1 MFDVGSADREWE
13 RLHGEPCTRQEDDT
27 SMEEFSEAWGEQE
40 KEVVS
45 EYGLELL
52 KAAGKLLQSSQMPLV
67 HPEALR
73 KGGPGA
79 VFCAK
84 CLPLY
89 ASAAYAVVR
98 GQPRLASEGGECQ
111 AEESAAIAD
120 SVLLLNFAWA
130 ILNHQHLL
138 LPPAPGLSKQMVK
151 SEHRRWMLLLGRCVG
166 PQRRQRLAEQIP
178 IKYPLL
184 NQEIRGQYLEQ
195 TKHLEPLEPSGYD
208 FSFPVNFVLLP
219 FLLSPEQMRV
229 HRRRVLIDAG
239 AGGPFWWGTGAL
251 VDMYEDVEG
260 ARFEEV
266 MLIEPD
272 PGRVAVPPDIEALY
286 NVTVW
291 NRAVRVGT
299 REAESDLLVMMRDTL
314 QLEREDFVVLK
325 FDCDV
330 GAAENSMEWGFLAD
344 LLVEEEALGL
354 VDELFI
360 EMHYFHPAAWKNE
373 FAAHSIWQVRTPHST
388 LFPRSLALPLA
399 MARCLLSEYVRTP
412 SFLSLSP
419 VPGSYFL
426 AFSHPFR
433 CRPAA

>member
-1 MFDVGSADREWE
+1 MTADNTRRTRLNRRVFSTLSLHSIFLALVSGVYGIAGLAIKVDADMGRMCAQEADDLAARSGEPALMPIVTEDVTDESFVLRGIGDPDYAGEESCKNDSAFGSFTPEASALPDGVKLLVGGVLQRFGAHRLPPKDFIPMFDVGSADREWE

-239 AGGPFWWGTGAL
+239 AGGPFWWCGPC
-251 VDMYEDVEG
+251 
-260 ARFEEV
+260 
-266 MLIEPD
+266 I
-272 PGRVAVPPDIEALY
+272 
-286 NVTVW
+286 N
-291 NRAVRVGT
+291 
-299 REAESDLLVMMRDTL
+299 
-314 QLEREDFVVLK
+314 
-325 FDCDV
+325 
-330 GAAENSMEWGFLAD
+330 
-344 LLVEEEALGL
+344 
-354 VDELFI
+354 
-360 EMHYFHPAAWKNE
+360 
-373 FAAHSIWQVRTPHST
+373 
-388 LFPRSLALPLA
+388 PRP
-399 MARCLLSEYVRTP
+399 
-412 SFLSLSP
+412 
-419 VPGSYFL
+419 
-426 AFSHPFR
+426 
-433 CRPAA
+433 